1 MRTTISLSI
10 SDHILKATKKWAESE
25 NRPVSR
31 HIEMIL
37 SAALKKTSKRPKSR
51 TQPTPCGR

>member
-1 MRTTISLSI
+1 MRTTISVSI
-10 SDHILKATKKWAESE
+10 SEDILKATKKWADSE

-37 SAALKKTSKRPKSR
+37 AVALKKKKKPSR
-51 TQPTPCGR
+51 VQPTPCGR